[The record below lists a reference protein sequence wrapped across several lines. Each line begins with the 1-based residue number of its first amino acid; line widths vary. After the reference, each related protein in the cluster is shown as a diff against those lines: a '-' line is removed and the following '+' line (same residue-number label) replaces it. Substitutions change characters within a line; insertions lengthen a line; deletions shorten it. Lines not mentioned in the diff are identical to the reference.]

1 MGHILD
7 WGTTS
12 YREALQRQLDLVQSV
27 RTGASPETLVFTEHR
42 PVYTVGARPGA
53 IGHLLL
59 DQTALAAAGIDLV
72 QTNRGGDITYHGP
85 GQLVGYPI
93 LHLDR
98 RGKDLHAYL
107 RALEGVLIRTLE
119 HFGIEAQRR
128 EGYTGIW
135 IGRKKIAAIGV
146 AVKSWTSYHGFA
158 LNVDL
163 DLSPFANIVP
173 CGITDGSVTSMLLE
187 APPAPLPGVLKARLS
202 LEFWKQFEN
211 LS

>member
-12 YREALQRQLDLVQSV
+12 YREALQRQMDLVQSV

-42 PVYTVGARPGA
+42 PVYTIGARPGA
-53 IGHLLL
+53 IQHLLL
-59 DQTALAAAGIDLV
+59 DPAGLAAAGIDLV
-72 QTNRGGDITYHGP
+72 HTNRGGDITYHGP
-85 GQLVGYPI
+85 GQVVGYPI
-93 LHLDR
+93 LRLDQ

-107 RALEGVLIRTLE
+107 RGLEGVLLNTLA
-119 HFGIEAQRR
+119 HFGIEGERR
-128 EGYTGIW
+128 EGFTGIW

-146 AVKSWTSYHGFA
+146 AVKGWTSYHGFA
-158 LNVDL
+158 LNLDL
-163 DLSPFANIVP
+163 DLSPFGHIVP
-173 CGITDGSVTSMLLE
+173 CGITDGSVTSILLE

-202 LEFWKQFEN
+202 LEFWKQFEI